1 MVRFPQINR
10 HRRQIVKDFTA
21 NIYLEGEYNQ
31 DIYDLQAVEEALKEW
46 TLDGF
51 IPDDDVDT
59 FIIKEVLVSGGAVW
73 Q

>member
-21 NIYLEGEYNQ
+21 SIYLEGEYNQ
-31 DIYDLQAVEEALKEW
+31 DIYDLQAVEEALK
-46 TLDGF
+46 GF
-51 IPDDDVDT
+51 EEEQDMITVS
-59 FIIKEVLVSGGAVW
+59 EVLVSGGAVW